1 MPQEFTHTQ
10 DSALLNSTVS
20 LDRNRSWLPVTA
32 SVLSSNCSN
41 CAQFQVLRVQRHGC
55 GKEDQHQVQQS
66 RHRESERSK
75 FPNVS
80 SLFWGSS
87 SWLFNS
93 YLKRV
98 FYSFLMISPDF
109 RGSSVLKSKLA
120 KRQQVHWALRLDM
133 AGPSQIVL
141 PSVTYVSVIL
151 VHVWIPGHIALRH
164 MTPCWLHFFFL
175 RTLDSDI
182 SGSNSQSIQVPLALQ
197 IVYE

>member
-1 MPQEFTHTQ
+1 MQVSYTKYGIGIGSQSLRAKTKNTENHAPRVYTHTQ

-80 SLFWGSS
+80 SLFWGEFFMVILI
-87 SWLFNS
+87 WKEFFNDFS
-93 YLKRV
+93 RLPRV
-98 FYSFLMISPDF
+98 F
-109 RGSSVLKSKLA
+109 SSEKQACEKTTS
-120 KRQQVHWALRLDM
+120 ALSSET
-133 AGPSQIVL
+133 GHGWTSQIVL
-141 PSVTYVSVIL
+141 PSVTYVSVY
-151 VHVWIPGHIALRH
+151 
-164 MTPCWLHFFFL
+164 
-175 RTLDSDI
+175 
-182 SGSNSQSIQVPLALQ
+182 QSF
-197 IVYE
+197 